1 MCPPVFYTH
10 FFQSTPKTFPTFLL
24 TFLVVGSNP
33 IAATFLLSLVETDV
47 YEIDEIES
55 FLF

>member
-10 FFQSTPKTFPTFLL
+10 FFQSTPKTFPAFLL